1 MLTKALA
8 AREAVYPFLTDV
20 CRRLIEELLHNHGRS
35 EARDSEPYVSVLTG
49 DLSLDQRSHRPVCPG
64 RHTGRVPP
72 GGARGMRGHDGA
84 AGEGPALLLEARPGA
99 VPGHPALLPD
109 PRSGAGRV

>member
-1 MLTKALA
+1 MLTKALTA
-8 AREAVYPFLTDV
+8 WEAVYPFLTDV

-84 AGEGPALLLEARPGA
+84 AGGSTPPHLLTTTGALPAQ
-99 VPGHPALLPD
+99 HALTP
-109 PRSGAGRV
+109 PT